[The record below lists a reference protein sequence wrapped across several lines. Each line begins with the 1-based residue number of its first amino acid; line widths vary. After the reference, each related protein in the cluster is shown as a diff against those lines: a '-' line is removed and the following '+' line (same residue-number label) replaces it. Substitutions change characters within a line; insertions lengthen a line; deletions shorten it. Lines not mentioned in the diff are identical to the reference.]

1 MMRLG
6 GQATAAPD
14 GQTDRVSK
22 MLIEL
27 ARWVDRDGNGK
38 INYLEFISAFRRAAP
53 SDSAAQPKPMEHLLE
68 HLCALFYRHRWT
80 LQHAFEYF
88 DKNGDGVLTPAEF
101 TSALNALSTLSIE
114 EDEAAGAEPM
124 LPLSPDQIDKIV
136 SAIDRNGDGV
146 IDYEE
151 FLLALQ
157 AHDTLQR

>member
-6 GQATAAPD
+6 GQATAAAE

-22 MLIEL
+22 MLLEL

-38 INYLEFISAFRRAAP
+38 INYLEFISAFRPATP
-53 SDSAAQPKPMEHLLE
+53 SQVAKPPAPMEHLLE

-80 LQHAFEYF
+80 LQHAFEFF
-88 DKNGDGVLTPAEF
+88 DKNGDGVLTPEEF

-114 EDEAAGAEPM
+114 EDGSAEPT
-124 LPLSPDQIDKIV
+124 LPLSSDQINMIV

-157 AHDTLQR
+157 AHDTMQR